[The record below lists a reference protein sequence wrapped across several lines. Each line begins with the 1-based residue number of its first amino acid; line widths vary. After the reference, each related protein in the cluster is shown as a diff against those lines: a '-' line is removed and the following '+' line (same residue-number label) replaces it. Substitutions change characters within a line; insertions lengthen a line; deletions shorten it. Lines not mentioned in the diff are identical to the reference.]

1 MGVNFWHWN
10 LQNNK
15 KDSEIK
21 LRKWR
26 GIPAFRQA
34 QTSGTR
40 YCKRRDRW
48 AAWSLEQKNAKGTG
62 YQWVASLIMCGLSA
76 PQPEIPKINNFVEYK
91 SRKYEILHNWVE
103 I

>member
-1 MGVNFWHWN
+1 MRQNLYPGHKQDLDICTFIQGMGVNFWHWN

-48 AAWSLEQKNAKGTG
+48 AAWSLE
-62 YQWVASLIMCGLSA
+62 
-76 PQPEIPKINNFVEYK
+76 
-91 SRKYEILHNWVE
+91 
-103 I
+103 